1 MQDRLLVVHQ
11 RVVKVKPVH
20 VYVLE
25 GELTVCEDSLSVDNM
40 ISQFLC
46 IVCVCVCVCNVLYC
60 TGMQIDRVVAVC
72 ACTTV

>member
-46 IVCVCVCVCNVLYC
+46 IVYVCGVCVWGVCVCVMYC
-60 TGMQIDRVVAVC
+60 T
-72 ACTTV
+72 ACV